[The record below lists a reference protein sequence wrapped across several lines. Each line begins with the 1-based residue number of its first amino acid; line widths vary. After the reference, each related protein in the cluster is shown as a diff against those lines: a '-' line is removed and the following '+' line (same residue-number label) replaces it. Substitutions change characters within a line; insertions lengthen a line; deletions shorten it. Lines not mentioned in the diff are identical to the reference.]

1 MTAYKKDYID
11 TERQHSGPDGN
22 ASKLHFKMTTD
33 ASGIVENSDAAA
45 ALGSGDTVKLGILPA
60 GTTILDGKGLV
71 SDAFVSSSTAAIGF
85 AYCDGV
91 DVTATPQDADYF
103 FAALALDAQGRTEA
117 NNVAVAPVTLPKDA
131 YLVLTHSAHT
141 QNAVGRIDVVV
152 DCILTGN
159 P

>member
-22 ASKLHFKMTTD
+22 ASKLLFKMATVAGVVSD
-33 ASGIVENSDAAA
+33 SDATA
-45 ALGSGDTVKLGILPA
+45 ALGSGDTVKLGLIPA
-60 GTTILDGKGLV
+60 GTTLLGAMGIV
-71 SDAFVSSSTAAIGF
+71 SDAFTSLSTLAIGF

-103 FAALALDAQGRTEA
+103 FAALALDAQGRTAA

-131 YLVLTHSAHT
+131 YLVATHSAHT
-141 QNAVGRIDVVV
+141 QDTTGRIDVVV
-152 DCILTGN
+152 DAILNGN

>member
-22 ASKLHFKMTTD
+22 ASKLLFKMTT
-33 ASGIVENSDAAA
+33 ASGIVADSDATA

-60 GTTILDGKGLV
+60 GTTLLGGMGMV
-71 SDAFVSSSTAAIGF
+71 SDAFTASSTAAIGF

-91 DVTATPQDADYF
+91 DVTATPQDTDYF
-103 FAALALDAQGRTEA
+103 FAALALDSTSRTAA

-141 QNAVGRIDVVV
+141 QDTTGRLDVVV
-152 DCILTGN
+152 DCILTGT